1 MMGKLHQRDRAFDLG
16 TLVLDR
22 ADRLAQRGAR
32 ADRIVDDD
40 HRSVLVEWPFHTPT
54 RYGSLALFTN
64 TQSGVATLAQQ
75 DTSRQQAASRYSRWS
90 QVAWRES
97 RATDPGCT
105 APPSA
110 IPPRS
115 GLRSSYRT
123 PTAPPLRRGVG
134 LAGSPT
140 RKGSPA
146 RAGTPSTPHSLRSCG
161 QTMALGCQPT
171 IAKSLQDWGRDSRLS
186 APQEAPPKARPIDST
201 NSQALQFAA
210 AKAGTNESFKGW

>member
-1 MMGKLHQRDRAFDLG
+1 MALPH
-16 TLVLDR
+16 
-22 ADRLAQRGAR
+22 ADTIRKSCAVHEYTVRCSDPRPAGHKPTAR
-32 ADRIVDDD
+32 
-40 HRSVLVEWPFHTPT
+40 
-54 RYGSLALFTN
+54 
-64 TQSGVATLAQQ
+64 
-75 DTSRQQAASRYSRWS
+75 ASRYSRWS

-97 RATDPGCT
+97 RATDQGCT

-110 IPPRS
+110 IPPTS

-140 RKGSPA
+140 RKGFPA

-171 IAKSLQDWGRDSRLS
+171 IAESLQDWGRDSRLS

-201 NSQALQFAA
+201 NSQGPSVRRRQSWYERELQRVVTRPDATAGSCRRTRPFDASNWDS
-210 AKAGTNESFKGW
+210 KAWTRSRRRKSSVTAS